1 MTSFVLAAVLFG
13 ALLHT
18 VWNALIKAQEDKFSA
33 AAYVAVGAGIAALPL
48 MSVLPPP
55 PPPSWPY
62 IAASAIIH
70 VGYFWLVA
78 FAYRSADLGVAYPIT
93 RGSAPLVTALLAFLL
108 LGERLEWNGWM
119 AVIAIALGI
128 LGLSAHA
135 LLRGGLTA
143 QTAIATFVNAGVI
156 VVYTLIDGI
165 GARIAGSGFV
175 YVSWMIAC
183 TSALLLALMLQQR
196 GAQFVIGAVKASTLA
211 LGGGTLTLVSYG
223 IAPWAMTQ
231 APIGLVAALRETSVL
246 FAALLGAVLF
256 GESFGPPRWLAVAL
270 IVGGVVVLRL
280 A

>member
-1 MTSFVLAAVLFG
+1 MERPHQGAGRQIFG
-13 ALLHT
+13 GGLCGGRRRHRG
-18 VWNALIKAQEDKFSA
+18 A
-33 AAYVAVGAGIAALPL
+33 AADVRVA
-48 MSVLPPP
+48 SP

-78 FAYRSADLGVAYPIT
+78 FVYRSADLGVAYPIT

-165 GARIAGSGFV
+165 GARIAGSGFI

-196 GAQFVIGAVKASTLA
+196 GAQFVIGAVKAWTLA
-211 LGGGTLTLVSYG
+211 LGGGMLTLASYG
-223 IAPWAMTQ
+223 IALWAMTQ

-246 FAALLGAVLF
+246 FAALLGAILF